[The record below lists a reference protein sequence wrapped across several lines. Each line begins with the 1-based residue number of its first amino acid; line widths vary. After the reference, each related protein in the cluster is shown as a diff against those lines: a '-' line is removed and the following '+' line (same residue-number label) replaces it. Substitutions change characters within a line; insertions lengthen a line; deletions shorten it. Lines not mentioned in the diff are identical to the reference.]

1 MIKFNV
7 DNKLNWTLLA
17 PELAVTYISF
27 LNQEIARHEVEQA
40 IAGQKAREVMPDN
53 KLLSELWWSA
63 HKRHKQ
69 DIVAGEKLIREVT
82 EYFGLE

>member
-1 MIKFNV
+1 MIKFNA
-7 DNKLNWTLLA
+7 DNKLCWTLLT

-40 IAGQKAREVMPDN
+40 IAGQKAREAMPDN
-53 KLLSELWWSA
+53 KLHSKLWWSA
-63 HKRHKQ
+63 HKRHTE
-69 DIVAGEKLIREVT
+69 DVVEIEKLIREVT